1 MRPFANPGYDTP
13 LQGPDM
19 GRPILGASKSRFV
32 FLYVL
37 VDSLIAGV
45 RKTQEDTLK
54 VFIWS
59 TNSACKT
66 NKEMGK

>member
-1 MRPFANPGYDTP
+1 
-13 LQGPDM
+13 M
-19 GRPILGASKSRFV
+19 GRPILGALKSRFV

-54 VFIWS
+54 VFILS
-59 TNSACKT
+59 NNSACKT
-66 NKEMGK
+66 NKDMGK